1 MPFNS
6 LTFLLFFA
14 VVLCAYRCS
23 RKWQVKKGL
32 LLLFSQVFYAA
43 WNPPFLV
50 LLWVTTFVN
59 WWLARQMNRES
70 SEARRKAYLLLS
82 LIASL
87 GLLSYFKYGGFL
99 VENFVAILALW
110 GIDFKP
116 LPFNLILPI
125 GISFYTFHA
134 LSYTIDTYRRQTVA
148 AASLSDFALYMS
160 FFPQL
165 VAGPIVRATH
175 FLPQLLTNRSPT
187 SDQLGWG
194 LILVIFGLFQ
204 KTVLADA
211 IFAPVVDQLYLQ
223 PAIASGWDAW
233 AGILAFS
240 GQIFCDFSGYST
252 CAIGLALCFGLHFPE
267 NFRAPY
273 GAIGFSDFW
282 RRWHISLS
290 SWLRDYLYIPLGGS
304 RGSSLSNGR
313 ALMLTMLLGGLWHGA
328 SWMFLLWGGLH
339 GGYLLL
345 ERLTQRLV
353 PTLRRHF
360 SDAALAM
367 ATFLVITLTWIPFRA
382 HDQTTAL
389 AVVSALFRTGFPNL
403 LPNSL
408 FSSLACA
415 LGIVVLHI
423 TNRERNL
430 RDWFLKIPRPAQTM
444 LLGLCLI
451 GIFLVSGGEPRGF
464 IYFQF

>member
-1 MPFNS
+1 
-6 LTFLLFFA
+6 
-14 VVLCAYRCS
+14 
-23 RKWQVKKGL
+23 
-32 LLLFSQVFYAA
+32 
-43 WNPPFLV
+43 
-50 LLWVTTFVN
+50 
-59 WWLARQMNRES
+59 MNHES
-70 SEARRKAYLLLS
+70 SEASRKAYLLLS

-99 VENFVAILALW
+99 LDNFVAMLALL

-116 LPFNLILPI
+116 MPSNLILPI

-175 FLPQLLTNRSPT
+175 FLPQLLANRSST

-211 IFAPVVDQLYLQ
+211 IFAPVADQLYLQ

-252 CAIGLALCFGLHFPE
+252 CAIGLALCFGLLFPE

-290 SWLRDYLYIPLGGS
+290 SWLRDYLYVPMGGG
-304 RGSSLSNGR
+304 RGSALSKVR

-345 ERLTQRLV
+345 ERLTQRLA

-360 SDAALAM
+360 SDAGLAIG
-367 ATFLVITLTWIPFRA
+367 TFLVITLTWIPFRA
-382 HDQTTAL
+382 HDPATAL
-389 AVVSALFRTGFPNL
+389 AVVSALFRTGFPSL
-403 LPNSL
+403 LPVSL
-408 FSSLACA
+408 LASMACA
-415 LGIVVLHI
+415 VGIMILHI

-430 RDWFLKIPRPAQTM
+430 RDWFLTISRPAQTM